1 MFRMNGIRLS
11 LVVSILAA
19 IVLAACGG
27 GSTPAPPAEQV
38 TPAAEASPVSAGS
51 SGQADLGFRPGV
63 NGFGFENYGN
73 DVGPTNLTPVEMRR
87 MFGDQVCARIQD
99 DTCTLTPV
107 AGQWMQQTNDAMSGG
122 HCEGFAALSLL
133 MYTSQVSAADFG
145 GSTAHDLA
153 LPNNDPL
160 QREIAYWWATQGTR
174 PTSQD
179 EIKRTPNEIVDILTE
194 AFKADAKA
202 QDTYT
207 VGIFKRDMTGGH
219 AITPYAVVDNGDG
232 TVSIMVYDNN
242 WPDQERQIIVDRTA
256 NTWKYEASINPD
268 EPAAL
273 YEGDADTFTL
283 SLTPTSARLGQQ
295 ACDFCADGA
304 ASRAGGL
311 AAQPA
316 PANTQVWLDGDG
328 DLLITDEQG
337 RRLGYDEGKFVNE
350 IPDSYFVPFKSDDL
364 WKDTREPLYFLP
376 QGIVNLTIDGTRLT
390 QDSATDLILFGPG
403 YDLGVEGIGLSPGQ
417 KDNLTIPPA
426 EGLFPYQPESDASP
440 NLIFALT
447 LAGADSSF
455 GVTPLDIICVG
466 SINAALDVKAG
477 DLLINASDLR
487 QDGTFSLVMTR
498 YDDNGEQTFYH
509 DGLALKSGGS
519 IYIYFAEWKGDG
531 TDVLIGVDT
540 NGDGNIDDTYSAID
554 QPQ

>member
-304 ASRAGGL
+304 ASRAGGV
-311 AAQPA
+311 AGRPA
-316 PANTQVWLDGDG
+316 PDPARLDEELIRYARFRGAQARLGRNWRAGCAGMSTDGAGCAAGGDEARTKRSQRASQNPRRG
-328 DLLITDEQG
+328 RATAGPDPRGLPNVPPPPHHRG
-337 RRLGYDEGKFVNE
+337 RR
-350 IPDSYFVPFKSDDL
+350 
-364 WKDTREPLYFLP
+364 PL
-376 QGIVNLTIDGTRLT
+376 
-390 QDSATDLILFGPG
+390 SAAAVGVGGAPG
-403 YDLGVEGIGLSPGQ
+403 DARRGVG
-417 KDNLTIPPA
+417 
-426 EGLFPYQPESDASP
+426 
-440 NLIFALT
+440 
-447 LAGADSSF
+447 
-455 GVTPLDIICVG
+455 
-466 SINAALDVKAG
+466 
-477 DLLINASDLR
+477 
-487 QDGTFSLVMTR
+487 
-498 YDDNGEQTFYH
+498 
-509 DGLALKSGGS
+509 
-519 IYIYFAEWKGDG
+519 
-531 TDVLIGVDT
+531 
-540 NGDGNIDDTYSAID
+540 
-554 QPQ
+554 